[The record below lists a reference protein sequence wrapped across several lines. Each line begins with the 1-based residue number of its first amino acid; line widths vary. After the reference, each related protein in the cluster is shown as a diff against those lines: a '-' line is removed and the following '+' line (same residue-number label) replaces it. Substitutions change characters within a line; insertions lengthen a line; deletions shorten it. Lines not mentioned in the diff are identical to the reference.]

1 MRINDF
7 LFQRRQE
14 REMWADTILILVISV
29 CTALL
34 GEVRRDRIILVS
46 NGKHE
51 LTRASPGSSYTE
63 LRNTRNSRQR

>member
-34 GEVRRDRIILVS
+34 GEVRRDRIIMVNMS
-46 NGKHE
+46 
-51 LTRASPGSSYTE
+51 
-63 LRNTRNSRQR
+63 